1 MGFEVAV
8 ALALVVA
15 VVLIV
20 EHAVNTDVLDVVDVT
35 SVVWL
40 EEEELKVELVDD

>member
-1 MGFEVAV
+1 LGFEVAV